1 MVGLAHRE
9 NPRKSAPHHAGR
21 DRETH
26 RRIGF
31 ARGNGLKNSDL
42 STAGRL
48 HVHGRKTICPRP
60 KGNLPTD
67 GRQSVL
73 GRECFAAADFQNHS
87 APRPRIAPGRDCA
100 RTARHPAA
108 RRGVLQSYRNRKC
121 PYGRRRVLC
130 GGKSGTGQRRKRHNS
145 MSGHERPGTTRRLHP
160 PLLKTAWYRRGSR
173 AAYPCARSIA
183 GGNPRRARNGPRE

>member
-42 STAGRL
+42 STAGRQP
-48 HVHGRKTICPRP
+48 VHGRKATNPRP

-73 GRECFAAADFQNHS
+73 GRECFAAAVFQNHS
-87 APRPRIAPGRDCA
+87 APRPRIAPGRDCD

-121 PYGRRRVLC
+121 PGGGRYAAASPGQDR
-130 GGKSGTGQRRKRHNS
+130 GGNGNR
-145 MSGHERPGTTRRLHP
+145 MSGHERPGTTRRRHP

-183 GGNPRRARNGPRE
+183 GGNPRRARNGPQG